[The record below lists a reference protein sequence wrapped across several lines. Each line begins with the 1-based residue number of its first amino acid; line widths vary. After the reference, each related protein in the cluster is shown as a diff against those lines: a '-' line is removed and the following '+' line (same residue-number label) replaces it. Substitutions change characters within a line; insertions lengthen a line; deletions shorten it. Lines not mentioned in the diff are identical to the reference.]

1 MLEREVVTHL
11 NELTPRNVDS
21 WRGWPEK
28 VAVFFDE
35 IKENNKSVF
44 TTHSQ
49 ILSTVYNMFH
59 LRSER
64 INLYYIST
72 YLAFSLFSPPQREPT
87 IFQWLEWDTS
97 LRCEVFLYQFVIWKC
112 FNLPLRSVV
121 VISKK
126 HLFTK
131 VKKNKGLA
139 SKCYSFHPAKILRS
153 LDGASTQ
160 TLESLYTRVF
170 TFLFFFWQLNLWWI
184 SPVQINC
191 LLARAPWD
199 WKLFTPHRKENNKE
213 RVASKDE

>member
-35 IKENNKSVF
+35 MKENNKSVF

-112 FNLPLRSVV
+112 FNLPLRSAV

-126 HLFTK
+126 HLFTN
-131 VKKNKGLA
+131 VKKKRLSVQMLFIPSGKNS
-139 SKCYSFHPAKILRS
+139 SKLRW
-153 LDGASTQ
+153 
-160 TLESLYTRVF
+160 RVDADFGIALHSCVYFSIFFLTAQPMMNF
-170 TFLFFFWQLNLWWI
+170 TGPN
-184 SPVQINC
+184 
-191 LLARAPWD
+191 
-199 WKLFTPHRKENNKE
+199 
-213 RVASKDE
+213 

>member
-35 IKENNKSVF
+35 MKENNKSVF

-97 LRCEVFLYQFVIWKC
+97 LRCEVFLYQIVIWKC
-112 FNLPLRSVV
+112 FNLPLRSAV

-131 VKKNKGLA
+131 VKKKKKGLA

-170 TFLFFFWQLNLWWI
+170 TFLFFFFFWQLNLWWI
-184 SPVQINC
+184 SPS
-191 LLARAPWD
+191 
-199 WKLFTPHRKENNKE
+199 KLT
-213 RVASKDE
+213 AY

>member
-87 IFQWLEWDTS
+87 IFQWLEGDTP

-112 FNLPLRSVV
+112 FNLPLRSAV

-126 HLFTK
+126 HLFTN
-131 VKKNKGLA
+131 VKKKRLSVQMLFIPSGKNS
-139 SKCYSFHPAKILRS
+139 SKLRW
-153 LDGASTQ
+153 
-160 TLESLYTRVF
+160 RVDADF
-170 TFLFFFWQLNLWWI
+170 GIALHSCVYFSIFFFFD
-184 SPVQINC
+184 SSTYDEFHRP
-191 LLARAPWD
+191 
-199 WKLFTPHRKENNKE
+199 KLT
-213 RVASKDE
+213 AY